1 MMELSSS
8 VVLPLLTAA
17 SHGSQL
23 PHTMTFIEYIL
34 QSNVVNCLI
43 VATGLWMVIQKL
55 NIPQKLDASIEDVSQ
70 PLQDA
75 QFFRNAK
82 EAQLAEFAL
91 KFQSL
96 DQEKALILET
106 AEQTAA
112 SIKEQSAEKLERLL
126 HGVTATYDSKK
137 QRETTLLQSSVL
149 NQVVAQLFNEV
160 EQSLPPLPQCHE
172 RLVQLLIE
180 ELQDSASG
188 LTVTGSVKSLQ
199 EKASV

>member
-1 MMELSSS
+1 MVESASFL
-8 VVLPLLTAA
+8 LPLLTATA
-17 SHGSQL
+17 HGAHQ
-23 PHTMTFIEYIL
+23 PHTMTFIDYIL

-43 VATGLWMVIQKL
+43 VATGLWVVIQKL
-55 NIPQKLDASIEDVSQ
+55 NIPKKLDASIEEVSQ

-75 QFFRNAK
+75 QFFRNAT

-112 SIKEQSAEKLERLL
+112 SIKEQSAEKLERLV

-137 QRETTLLQSSVL
+137 QRETTVLQSSVL
-149 NQVVAQLFNEV
+149 NQVVAQLFKEV
-160 EQSLPPLPQCHE
+160 EQALPPLPECHE

-180 ELQDSASG
+180 ELQDSTPD